1 MNRKSTYFNT
11 ESVVISVFAGK
22 VVDFLEFC
30 CPYVSKEPSLVADVI
45 YRLQSGCLL
54 SCFP

>member
-30 CPYVSKEPSLVADVI
+30 CPYVSKESSLVADVI